1 MHLFLI
7 TAFSLVVAITVL
19 PIGVR
24 YLTEGGK
31 YSNLAPK
38 KLGKTGRVIFC
49 TIIFNIHIAIG
60 YVDGKQTIESWV
72 VSFLVFSYF
81 LYLADCFLAGR
92 RMILPHG
99 AIESGEGRV
108 IRGFIFLFSLMIMV
122 AISFSPG
129 KLKSDKAEINGQT
142 ERLVR

>member
-1 MHLFLI
+1 MHVFLI
-7 TAFSLVVAITVL
+7 TAFCLVVAITVL

-24 YLTEGGK
+24 SLTEGGK
-31 YSNLAPK
+31 HSNLAQK
-38 KLGKTGRVIFC
+38 NVGKTGRVLFC
-49 TIIFNIHIAIG
+49 TIIFTIHIAIG

-99 AIESGEGRV
+99 VIESGEGRV
-108 IRGFIFLFSLMIMV
+108 IRGFIFLFSLIIMV

-129 KLKSDKAEINGQT
+129 KLKSDMAEIKEQE

>member
-1 MHLFLI
+1 MHIFLI
-7 TAFSLVVAITVL
+7 TAFCLVVAITVL

-24 YLTEGGK
+24 SLTEGGK
-31 YSNLAPK
+31 HPNLVRK
-38 KLGKTGRVIFC
+38 NVGKTGRVLFG
-49 TIIFNIHIAIG
+49 TFLFTIHIAIG

-81 LYLADCFLAGR
+81 LYLADCFLTGR

-108 IRGFIFLFSLMIMV
+108 IRGFIFLFSLMIMA

-129 KLKSDKAEINGQT
+129 KLKSDMAEINEQT